1 MSKPSISMLITVL
14 TFGMIIFS
22 PSSQG
27 AISLDRTRVIMD
39 ANNKSVS
46 LTITNESQRLP
57 YLAQG
62 WIENERGEKVNT
74 PLTVLPP
81 VQRLEAG
88 DKSQIKIQSLPAVRL
103 LSQDKETLFYFNLRE
118 IPPRSEQ
125 PNTLQIAL
133 QTKIKLFYRP
143 AALQLSPTE
152 FTTVLQRNVTL
163 VREGDHYR
171 FHNPTGYYLTL
182 IDASRHQGDNT
193 LEGFSPVMVSPHDSV
208 EIGGSAGAL
217 GSAPVVQYVNDF
229 GGRST
234 LIFRCE
240 EGTCKVVGDA

>member
-1 MSKPSISMLITVL
+1 MRSPSVSMLITVL
-14 TFGMIIFS
+14 TFGMVIFS
-22 PSSQG
+22 PTSQG
-27 AISLDRTRVIMD
+27 AISLDRTRVIMGAD
-39 ANNKSVS
+39 NKSVS

-62 WIENERGEKVNT
+62 WIENERGEKVNS

-88 DKSQIKIQSLPAVRL
+88 DKSQIKIQSLLAANL
-103 LSQDKETLFYFNLRE
+103 LSQNKETLFYFNLRE

-143 AALQLSPTE
+143 SELQKSPTQS
-152 FTTVLQRNVTL
+152 TTALRHGVTL
-163 VREGDHYR
+163 VREGDRYR
-171 FHNPTGYYLTL
+171 LHNPTGYYLTV
-182 IDASRHQGDNT
+182 IEASRHQGENT
-193 LEGFSPVMVSPHDSV
+193 VEGFSPVMVAPQDSV
-208 EIGGSAGAL
+208 ELGGSAGAL
-217 GSAPVVQYVNDF
+217 GSAPVLQYVNDF

-234 LIFRCE
+234 LIFRCV
-240 EGTCKVVGDA
+240 EGTCKVAGDA

>member
-1 MSKPSISMLITVL
+1 MKNRSVQMLNTLLAIGI
-14 TFGMIIFS
+14 FIFS
-22 PSSQG
+22 PASHG

-46 LTITNESQRLP
+46 LTMTNESQRLP

-62 WIENERGEKVNT
+62 WVENDRGEKVNS

-88 DKSQIKIQSLPAVRL
+88 EKSQIKIQSLPAANL

-118 IPPRSEQ
+118 IPPRSDQ

-143 AALQLSPTE
+143 AGLMLSPTQSGTA
-152 FTTVLQRNVTL
+152 FQQRVTL

-171 FHNPTGYYLTL
+171 LHNPTGYYLTL
-182 IDASRHQGDNT
+182 IEASRHQGENSV
-193 LEGFSPVMVSPHDSV
+193 EGFSPVMVAPQDSG

-217 GSAPVVQYVNDF
+217 GTAPVLQYINDF

-240 EGTCKVVGDA
+240 EGTCKVAGDA